1 LHAPA
6 SAPEASAAT
15 GGASKGSYLAVSVL
29 TLVLAALAAGAA
41 YGISHPTLPVVAIML
56 SAAAVVGGRL
66 FTWRNLFFLLL
77 LVMLVVPIRKYTLSS
92 GAGFQLEPYR
102 LVVFALG
109 AIWLASLLIDPR
121 VRLRR
126 SGLEAPLLAVVVAIL
141 ASDAVNTGRINELG
155 VQSIVTKKLIFFLSF
170 ILVVYMISSVVTSRI
185 EIDYMLKT
193 LVVGGAVLSFFALI
207 EFNTGYD
214 VFDHLSRLFPL
225 LRIENTGFHSLEVRG
240 GRARV
245 YGSGQHPIAYGAF
258 LLMLMPFGI
267 YFARRSGRRI
277 WWAIAGLLVLGTLTT
292 ISRTS
297 ILMMLVVLFIYW
309 RLFPRSTRRLL
320 PLLVPAILVI
330 HLALPGSLGTIWGS
344 FFPHGGLVKQQ
355 EAGKGTGGS
364 GRVAD
369 LGPGLSEAAQT
380 PFLGQGYGTRVVD
393 QGPLLNAPIL
403 DDQWL
408 GTLLETGIIGVL
420 TWVWLFVVFTR
431 RMLRRAREDLD
442 SPDAWLYAA
451 FGSAI
456 ASFAVGMLFYDA
468 FAFIQVTFL
477 AFLLMTL
484 GMCVV
489 RADAAVRPAALVRP
503 ATRFARQVS

>member
-1 LHAPA
+1 M
-6 SAPEASAAT
+6 
-15 GGASKGSYLAVSVL
+15 
-29 TLVLAALAAGAA
+29 
-41 YGISHPTLPVVAIML
+41 IAIML
-56 SAAAVVGGRL
+56 SVAVVVGARL

-77 LVMLVVPIRKYTLSS
+77 VVMLFVPIRKYTLSS

-102 LVVFALG
+102 LVVFAIA
-109 AIWLASLLIDPR
+109 AIWVASLLVDRR

-126 SGLEAPLLAVVVAIL
+126 SGLEAPLLAVVLAIF
-141 ASDAVNTGRINELG
+141 ASDAVNTQRISELG
-155 VQSIVTKKLIFFLSF
+155 VQSIVTKKLVFFLTF
-170 ILVVYMISSVVTSRI
+170 IAVVYMLASVVTKRGDI
-185 EIDYMLKT
+185 EFMLKT
-193 LVVGGAVLSFFALI
+193 LVVGGAVLSFFALL
-207 EFNTGYD
+207 EFNTGYN
-214 VFDHLSRLFPL
+214 VFDHLGRLFPL
-225 LRIENTGFHSLEVRG
+225 LRIENTGFHTVEVRG

-267 YFARRSGRRI
+267 YLARRSGRRI
-277 WWAIAGLLVLGTLTT
+277 WWAVACLLVLGTLTT

-297 ILMMLVVLFIYW
+297 ILMMLVVLLIYW
-309 RLFPRSTRRLL
+309 RLFPGITKRLL

-330 HLALPGSLGTIWGS
+330 HLALPGSLGTIWTS

-355 EAGKGTGGS
+355 EQGRGTGGS

-408 GTLLETGIIGVL
+408 GTLLETGIVGLL
-420 TWVWLFVVFTR
+420 TWLWLFIVFIR
-431 RMLRRAREDLD
+431 RMLRRAREDVD
-442 SPDAWLYAA
+442 APDAWLYAA

-456 ASFAVGMLFYDA
+456 ACFAVGMLFYDA
-468 FAFIQVTFL
+468 FSFIQVTFL
-477 AFLLMTL
+477 AFFLMAI
-484 GMCVV
+484 GMGVLRADRAARDAAPV
-489 RADAAVRPAALVRP
+489 RA
-503 ATRFARQVS
+503 ATPIVLHTP